1 MFKSIVSLWKNGYFS
16 TLFIL
21 RMMLCDVLIFIR
33 VKKTYFNVFFIYFES
48 LQRLFIVVHLFLYYF

>member
-1 MFKSIVSLWKNGYFS
+1 MFKSIVYLWKNGHFS

-33 VKKTYFNVFFIYFES
+33 VKKKHILMYF
-48 LQRLFIVVHLFLYYF
+48 LFILKVYRDYLL